1 MLDLYQHDEP
11 YYPSS
16 DDEPMG
22 ENDVI
27 CWLMTTSLDMLKRH
41 FQDDENIYVSSNSF
55 VYYVKG
61 EPKERVAPDLY
72 VVKGVSSRQR
82 RNYKIFEEGV
92 IPQVVFEFTTDS
104 SRYKDL
110 GTKKGLYELLGVKEY
125 FVFDPAGEYLSPNFR
140 AYTLVDGVFQEREP
154 KASYFSE
161 ELDLTIKAVDK
172 LLRFYPP
179 DSLQAIPTS
188 VELKK
193 LAQDQTTRAA
203 QEAARAEQEA
213 ARAEKEAA
221 RAEKEAARAE
231 KEAARAEKEAAQ
243 ARLESE
249 RADREAAR
257 VAELER
263 QLEEL
268 RRRGS

>member
-1 MLDLYQHDEP
+1 MLDFYQHDETF
-11 YYPSS
+11 YPSS
-16 DDEPMG
+16 DNEPMG

-41 FQDDENIYVSSNSF
+41 FQEDENVYVSSNSF
-55 VYYVKG
+55 IYYVKG

-72 VVKGVSSRQR
+72 VVKGVPSRQR

-92 IPQVVFEFTTDS
+92 VPQVVFEFTTDS
-104 SRYKDL
+104 SRFKDL
-110 GTKKGLYELLGVKEY
+110 GTKKGLYELLGVREY
-125 FVFDPAGEYLSPNFR
+125 YVFDPAGEYLAPPFR
-140 AYTLVDGVFQEREP
+140 AFRLIDGVFQERETRS
-154 KASYFSE
+154 SYFSE

-179 DSLQAIPTS
+179 DSLQAVPTS
-188 VELKK
+188 GELKL
-193 LAQDQTTRAA
+193 LAEEQSARAA
-203 QEAARAEQEA
+203 QEA

-221 RAEKEAARAE
+221 RADQEAARA
-231 KEAARAEKEAAQ
+231 K
-243 ARLESE
+243 LESE
-249 RADREAAR
+249 RADREATR

>member
-16 DDEPMG
+16 DNEPMG

-27 CWLMTTSLDMLKRH
+27 CWLMTTSLDTLKRH
-41 FQDDENIYVSSNSF
+41 FQDDENVYVSSNSF

-92 IPQVVFEFTTDS
+92 VPQVVFEFSTDS
-104 SRYKDL
+104 SRFKDL

-125 FVFDPAGEYLSPNFR
+125 YVFDPAGEYLSPPFR
-140 AYTLVDGVFQEREP
+140 AYLLVDGVFQEREP
-154 KASYFSE
+154 KSSYFSE

-179 DSLQAIPTS
+179 DSLQAVPTS
-188 VELKK
+188 GELKK
-193 LAQDQTTRAA
+193 LAQEQATRAA
-203 QEAARAEQEA
+203 QEA

-231 KEAARAEKEAAQ
+231 KEAARAKKEAARAEKEAAK
-243 ARLESE
+243 AKLESE

-263 QLEEL
+263 QLEAL

>member
-16 DDEPMG
+16 DSEPMG

-72 VVKGVSSRQR
+72 VVKGVPSRQR

-92 IPQVVFEFTTDS
+92 VPQVVFEFTTDS
-104 SRYKDL
+104 SRFKDL

-125 FVFDPAGEYLSPNFR
+125 YVFDPAGEYLSPPFR
-140 AYTLVDGVFQEREP
+140 AYILVDGVFQEREP
-154 KASYFSE
+154 KSSYFSE
-161 ELDLTIKAVDK
+161 ELGLTIKAVDT

-188 VELKK
+188 GELKT
-193 LAQDQTTRAA
+193 LAEEQ
-203 QEAARAEQEA
+203 AARAEQEA
-213 ARAEKEAA
+213 ARAEREAA
-221 RAEKEAARAE
+221 RAEKEAS
-231 KEAARAEKEAAQ
+231 K